1 MKIIF
6 NTYQWEIINTL
17 ILLIFFFLIN
27 FIFKEIVHKI
37 GKSSNINIARIK
49 LISKYMT
56 VALLFVAVLIEAII
70 LGVEPNQIALVFSS
84 VFAVV
89 GIALFAIWSILSN
102 ITSGV
107 IMFFSFPY
115 KVGDKIMIHDK
126 DFPLEA
132 IIEDI
137 GAFQLHLRLDNGNLV
152 TYPNNLMLQKAVTLI
167 KKQLLPLFHHT
178 EALVIDHHNFHRQA
192 EAFDGGQFLHIH
204 HKRAVAADH
213 NRGIVW
219 PRDFRTNR
227 RR

>member
-1 MKIIF
+1 METIF
-6 NTYQWEIINTL
+6 KLYQWEIIETI
-17 ILLIFFFLIN
+17 ILLFFFFLIN
-27 FIFKEIVHKI
+27 YILKKIVYSI
-37 GKSSNINIARIK
+37 GRRSNINIARVK
-49 LISKYMT
+49 LISKYIT
-56 VALLFVAVLIEAII
+56 VTLLLIALLIQTII

-89 GIALFAIWSILSN
+89 GIGLFAIWSILSN

-115 KVGDKIMIHDK
+115 KVGDKIMIHDN

-167 KKQLLPLFHHT
+167 QKD
-178 EALVIDHHNFHRQA
+178 AID
-192 EAFDGGQFLHIH
+192 EDYE
-204 HKRAVAADH
+204 
-213 NRGIVW
+213 
-219 PRDFRTNR
+219 
-227 RR
+227 